1 MQNIPIGIAPEVR
14 SELARQRMTMKQLA
28 EKSGLSYD
36 SIRRK
41 IKEESRDF
49 TVGELNLIAQT
60 LSVRVSTLILRA
72 EEYENSQN
80 DTKALADSSSSAST
94 GSGA

>member
-1 MQNIPIGIAPEVR
+1 MQSIPIGIAPEVR
-14 SELARQRMTMKQLA
+14 SELAKQRMTMKQLA

-41 IKEESRDF
+41 IKEESRDV
-49 TVGELNLIAQT
+49 TVGELNLIARA

-72 EEYENSQN
+72 EEN
-80 DTKALADSSSSAST
+80 DTKALADSSSSTSD
-94 GSGA
+94 GSGVA